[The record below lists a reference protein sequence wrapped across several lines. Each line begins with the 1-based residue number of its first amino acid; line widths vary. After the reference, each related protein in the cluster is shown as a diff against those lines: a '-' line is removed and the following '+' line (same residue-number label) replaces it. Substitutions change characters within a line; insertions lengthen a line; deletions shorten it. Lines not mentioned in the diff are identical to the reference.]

1 MTHPASPSSSSA
13 SAHAERV
20 ARRGRLTGTLT
31 GPLAL
36 AAATATILL
45 AGLAITVLAT
55 AQLRVSAA
63 VDTQRALD
71 AAVQETSACASAFAS
86 QTAAWKSYQLAEVWD
101 DARASSRAKGALAT
115 ASGELNE
122 RLMRLPELGA
132 LAKFPTDGAL
142 RAAQSASDTT
152 ARLVE
157 AIADTRN
164 ADDDALLA
172 ADRATLPAIEQVR
185 HELFTLH
192 TDWSRRASEVR
203 VEATSAAAETAR
215 RVKAWIEILSLIAVA
230 LVVTVGALAL
240 RKDASHGGA

>member
-1 MTHPASPSSSSA
+1 
-13 SAHAERV
+13 
-20 ARRGRLTGTLT
+20 
-31 GPLAL
+31 
-36 AAATATILL
+36 
-45 AGLAITVLAT
+45 
-55 AQLRVSAA
+55 
-63 VDTQRALD
+63 
-71 AAVQETSACASAFAS
+71 
-86 QTAAWKSYQLAEVWD
+86 
-101 DARASSRAKGALAT
+101 
-115 ASGELNE
+115 
-122 RLMRLPELGA
+122 MRLPELGA

-164 ADDDALLA
+164 ADDAALLA

-192 TDWSRRASEVR
+192 ADWSRRASEVR
-203 VEATSAAAETAR
+203 VDATSAAAETAR